1 MPQLQYKLSLC
12 IPTYN
17 RAKHLVNCLQSIFSI
32 DPVYRNQI
40 EICISNN
47 GSSDNTEEV
56 VHSFQEKMPIV
67 YCKNPINIGIP
78 RNFLNV
84 VSMASGEFAW
94 LLGDDD
100 LLLPET
106 VQRVISLIV
115 SNPDVDFF
123 FANSFHLTTEYV
135 MSFPQ
140 PFNTVN
146 LPSGMLPFS
155 NYTKTGK
162 LPFLALIDPAVSFDF
177 LGGMFLAIFRR
188 EMWEQHANKLDKD
201 AIHDMRTFSHFD
213 NTFPHVKI
221 FANAFCKS
229 IAYFE
234 AKPLSVCL
242 TGAREW
248 SPMYP
253 LIHSVRMVE
262 ALEVYRKNGL
272 GLIKYL
278 YCRNFA
284 LNNFVSDVGAM
295 IVHRKVSGY
304 QYVNFLKLFFKNSLY
319 PNTYLSFFY
328 FAARKIAASF
338 RRKADN

>member
-1 MPQLQYKLSLC
+1 MSFLLSVC

-17 RAKHLVNCLQSIFSI
+17 RGVHLNNCLNSLAISIKGYEHLIEVCISDNGSI
-32 DPVYRNQI
+32 DDTQKIINQYRA
-40 EICISNN
+40 
-47 GSSDNTEEV
+47 
-56 VHSFQEKMPIV
+56 K
-67 YCKNPINIGIP
+67 INIVHNRFDFNVGIP
-78 RNFLNV
+78 RNFLKV
-84 VSMASGEFAW
+84 VSLASGKFAW

-100 LLLPET
+100 LLLPDT
-106 VQRVISLIV
+106 FTRILSLIS
-115 SNPDVDFF
+115 SNPNVDYF

-140 PFNTVN
+140 PFDTAN
-146 LPSGMLPFS
+146 LPSAMSPFS
-155 NYTKTGK
+155 NYTKTGQ

-188 EMWEQHANKLDKD
+188 EMWERHANKLDKD

-295 IVHRKVSGY
+295 IIHRRASGY
-304 QYVNFLKLFFKNSLY
+304 QYVNFLGLFFKNAFF

-328 FAARKIAASF
+328 FVARKIAAIF
-338 RRKADN
+338 RIKAEK